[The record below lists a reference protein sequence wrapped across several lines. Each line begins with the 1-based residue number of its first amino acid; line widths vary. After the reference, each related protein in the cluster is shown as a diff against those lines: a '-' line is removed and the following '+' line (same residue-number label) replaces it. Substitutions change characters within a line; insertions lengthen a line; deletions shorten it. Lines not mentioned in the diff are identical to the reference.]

1 MKIAKCKLKNAEL
14 DADFHAPP
22 SLREG
27 RPTGRG
33 GRICVLFAAALAMLF
48 VVCQHA
54 DAYTSL
60 RNICRVKG
68 QEENVLRGL
77 GMVVGLNGTGEA
89 GDAATMRAL
98 AAAMEIMGSPVP
110 EAILSTNGKNELEKI
125 KSVALVMVT
134 AYVPATGARRGDKL
148 DCHVMGISGKSL
160 AGGRLAFA
168 ALQGPNTKDKHVY
181 ALCEGEIRLDDP
193 EQPMVGRIHE
203 GCQMEQDVFTPFVKD
218 NRVTLVLE
226 KNHANFYT
234 ASAIGEQVQTRFWQE
249 DESRVR
255 VINAANIVIEV
266 PPEYETNKVGFVA
279 DVLDE
284 RVYFPEPEARVVIN
298 GRTGSI
304 VVSGDVTIGDV
315 VVSHKDVVV
324 ETARQ
329 GPRNSY
335 RKIDLD
341 DSEAPRLDSLVTA
354 LDSLKVPNQDI
365 IEIIKGI
372 ERNGKLHARL
382 IIE

>member
-1 MKIAKCKLKNAEL
+1 MKENTASKIRPLRIAMALATTCATLFVPAEL
-14 DADFHAPP
+14 TH
-22 SLREG
+22 G
-27 RPTGRG
+27 
-33 GRICVLFAAALAMLF
+33 
-48 VVCQHA
+48 
-54 DAYTSL
+54 YTSL

-77 GMVVGLNGTGEA
+77 GLVVGLNGTGEA
-89 GDAATMRAL
+89 GDPATMRAL

-110 EAILSTNGKNELEKI
+110 EAVLTTGGKNELAKV
-125 KSVALVMVT
+125 KNVALVMVT
-134 AYVPATGARRGDKL
+134 ANIPATGARRGDRL
-148 DCHVMGISGKSL
+148 DCHVMGINGKSL

-168 ALQGPNTKDKHVY
+168 ALQGPNTQDKHVY

-193 EQPMVGRIHE
+193 TQPLVGRIHE
-203 GCQMEQDVFTPFVKD
+203 GCQMEEDVFTPFLKD
-218 NRVTLVLE
+218 NRITLVLE

-234 ASAIGEQVQTRFWQE
+234 AAAVGEQLQSRFWQE
-249 DESRVR
+249 DEGGVY
-255 VINAANIVIEV
+255 VINAANIVVEL
-266 PPEYETNKVGFVA
+266 PEEYQKNPVSFIA

-324 ETARQ
+324 ETTRQ
-329 GPRNSY
+329 GGGNQF

-341 DSEAPRLDSLVTA
+341 QSEATRLDSLVTA
-354 LDSLKVPNQDI
+354 LDSLKVPNEDV

-372 ERNGKLHARL
+372 ERNGKLHAKL